1 MVHRDIIT
9 SANGARSFLY
19 GPDPSASHNR
29 ASSSITAEPS
39 APEALT
45 SVRQPRTMTLAFAGI
60 NLPPVKDK
68 DAYVRITQ
76 ETGVRKVI
84 EEIDDDDELN
94 YQVMFEDYFEDTV
107 SGSLMISPTARNRA
121 RFVLHQFTYFEI
133 LHIQSRLITRTSIT
147 IKLPYI

>member
-1 MVHRDIIT
+1 M
-9 SANGARSFLY
+9 
-19 GPDPSASHNR
+19 
-29 ASSSITAEPS
+29 
-39 APEALT
+39 
-45 SVRQPRTMTLAFAGI
+45 
-60 NLPPVKDK
+60 KDK